1 MDGRGTGLNSLDG
14 VRPASQ
20 SANWKY
26 GVHGGSLAL
35 PESGEGALARPQ
47 GSPFMQDLRF
57 PLFRQPILRSFSRM
71 DLTEQITRLARQAK
85 AASRE
90 LAKLT
95 TAEKNSCLL
104 AMADALVKNSDAI
117 QAANALDMEAGTKS
131 GLSSPMLERLK
142 LDDKR
147 IAGMSKGLRE
157 VAALADPVGKIL
169 DERVRPNG
177 LKLQK
182 ISTPIGVVVII
193 YESRPNVTADAASLC
208 FKSGNATILRG
219 GKEALNS
226 NQVIAKTLIE
236 AGKQALVGRASSRAG
251 SSVASPH
258 QGFPEHAIQVV
269 PTADRE
275 AIPILLSL
283 TQYVDLCMPR
293 GGEGLI
299 RAVTECSKVPVI
311 KHYKGVCHVFV
322 DADADLKMAEEIAL
336 NAKVQRPA
344 VCNAMETL
352 LVDKTVAE
360 TFLPQMAQMFA
371 DKKVELRCDAFSLA
385 LVQSAIGNRQSAI
398 KPVAEQDYFT
408 EYNDYILNVR
418 VVDGVKAAIDHINHY
433 GSAHSDSIVTRN
445 EAHAKQFLA
454 EVDSATVYWNAS
466 TRFTD
471 GGEFGM
477 GAEIG
482 ISTDKIGARG
492 PMGLD
497 ELTTYKWLGIGNGQI
512 RT

>member
-1 MDGRGTGLNSLDG
+1 MN
-14 VRPASQ
+14 
-20 SANWKY
+20 
-26 GVHGGSLAL
+26 
-35 PESGEGALARPQ
+35 
-47 GSPFMQDLRF
+47 
-57 PLFRQPILRSFSRM
+57 
-71 DLTEQITRLARQAK
+71 LTEQMTQLAKNAK

-90 LAKLT
+90 LAKLST
-95 TAEKNSCLL
+95 REKNDYLL
-104 AMADALVKNSDAI
+104 AMAGALENNSGAI
-117 QAANALDMEAGTKS
+117 KEANALDMETGAKLN
-131 GLSSPMLERLK
+131 LSATMLDRLK

-147 IAGMSKGLRE
+147 ISAMANGLRE

-182 ISTPIGVVVII
+182 ISVPIGVVVII

-219 GKEALNS
+219 GKEALNA
-226 NQVIAKTLIE
+226 NLLIAQTMID
-236 AGKQALVGRASSRAG
+236 AGKIA
-251 SSVASPH
+251 H
-258 QGFPEHAIQVV
+258 KEFPEHAIQVV
-269 PTADRE
+269 PTPDRE

-293 GGEGLI
+293 GGESLI
-299 RAVTECSKVPVI
+299 RAVADCSKVPVI

-322 DADADLKMAEEIAL
+322 DADADLKMAGEIAI

-352 LVDKTVAE
+352 LVDKKIAKE
-360 TFLPQMAQMFA
+360 FLPQIARKLA
-371 DKKVELRCDAFSLA
+371 EKKVKLFGDDSTREILKSATFN
-385 LVQSAIGNRQSAI
+385 VQPATDQN
-398 KPVAEQDYFT
+398 YFT

-418 VVDGVKAAIDHINHY
+418 VVDDLQQAIDHINFY

-445 EAHAKQFLA
+445 ESHAKQFLA

-497 ELTTYKWLGIGNGQI
+497 ELTSYKWLGIGNGQI

>member
-1 MDGRGTGLNSLDG
+1 MLICVSS
-14 VRPASQ
+14 VAKFRPRKSNPLQPSPSQ
-20 SANWKY
+20 SNPLK
-26 GVHGGSLAL
+26 GPLPPPMGIELPSSLHPVLGYSLSVILTAQMTQ
-35 PESGEGALARPQ
+35 LAK
-47 GSPFMQDLRF
+47 
-57 PLFRQPILRSFSRM
+57 
-71 DLTEQITRLARQAK
+71 QAK
-85 AASRE
+85 DASRQ
-90 LAKLT
+90 LAKLST
-95 TAEKNSCLL
+95 REKNDCLS
-104 AMADALVKNSDAI
+104 AMADALEKNADAI
-117 QAANALDMEAGTKS
+117 KEANALDMETAAKH
-131 GLSSPMLERLK
+131 GLPAAMLDRLK

-147 IAGMSKGLRE
+147 ISSMAKGLRE
-157 VAALADPVGKIL
+157 VAALPDPVGKTL

-219 GKEALNS
+219 GKEAMHS
-226 NQVIAKTLIE
+226 NQIIAQTMID
-236 AGKQALVGRASSRAG
+236 AGKEALK
-251 SSVASPH
+251 
-258 QGFPEHAIQVV
+258 GFPEHAIQVV
-269 PTADRE
+269 PVADRE
-275 AIPILLSL
+275 AIPILLGL
-283 TQYVDLCMPR
+283 TQYIDLCMPR

-322 DADADLKMAEEIAL
+322 DADADLQMAESIAM

-352 LVDKTVAE
+352 LVDQKIADK
-360 TFLPQMAQMFA
+360 FLPQIAKKLGE
-371 DKKVELRCDAFSLA
+371 KKVELRCDKTALSRLA
-385 LVQSAIGNRQSAI
+385 ELNGQLRL
-398 KPVAEQDYFT
+398 KPAAEQDWFT

-418 VVDGVKAAIDHINHY
+418 VVDGVKQAIDHINYY

-445 EAHAKQFLA
+445 DAHAKQFLN

-497 ELTTYKWLGIGNGQI
+497 ELTSYKWIGIGDGQI

>member
-1 MDGRGTGLNSLDG
+1 MNLTDQMT
-14 VRPASQ
+14 Q
-20 SANWKY
+20 
-26 GVHGGSLAL
+26 LAK
-35 PESGEGALARPQ
+35 
-47 GSPFMQDLRF
+47 
-57 PLFRQPILRSFSRM
+57 
-71 DLTEQITRLARQAK
+71 QAK
-85 AASRE
+85 VASRQ
-90 LAKLT
+90 LAQLT
-95 TAEKNSCLL
+95 TAEKNACLL
-104 AMADALVKNSDAI
+104 AMATALEQNASAI
-117 QAANALDMEAGTKS
+117 QEANALDMEFAAQH
-131 GLSSPMLERLK
+131 GLSAAMLDRLK

-147 IAGMSKGLRE
+147 IAGMAKGLRE
-157 VAALADPVGKIL
+157 VAALPDPVGKIL

-219 GKEALNS
+219 GKEALNT
-226 NQVIAKTLIE
+226 NQIIAKTMID
-236 AGKQALVGRASSRAG
+236 AGKIA
-251 SSVASPH
+251 H
-258 QGFPEHAIQVV
+258 KGFPEHAIQVV
-269 PTADRE
+269 PTPDRE
-275 AIPILLSL
+275 VIPILLSL

-293 GGEGLI
+293 GGESLI
-299 RAVTECSKVPVI
+299 RAVADCSKVPVI

-322 DADADLKMAEEIAL
+322 DADADLKMAEEIAM

-352 LVDKTVAE
+352 LVDKAVAE
-360 TFLPQMAQMFA
+360 KFLPVIGEKLFEKHVEIRA
-371 DKKVELRCDAFSLA
+371 DDSSREILNSKLK
-385 LVQSAIGNRQSAI
+385 I
-398 KPVAEQDYFT
+398 KNSKLKAAAEQDYFT
-408 EYNDYILNVR
+408 EYNDYILNIR
-418 VVDGVKAAIDHINHY
+418 VVDGVKAAIDHINFY

-454 EVDSATVYWNAS
+454 EVDSAAVYWNAS

-497 ELTTYKWLGIGNGQI
+497 ELTSYKWLGIGSGQI

>member
-1 MDGRGTGLNSLDG
+1 MT
-14 VRPASQ
+14 
-20 SANWKY
+20 
-26 GVHGGSLAL
+26 
-35 PESGEGALARPQ
+35 
-47 GSPFMQDLRF
+47 
-57 PLFRQPILRSFSRM
+57 
-71 DLTEQITRLARQAK
+71 LTEQITGLARQAR

-95 TAEKNSCLL
+95 TAEKNAVLL
-104 AMADALVKNSDAI
+104 AMADALDKNVVPL
-117 QAANALDMEAGTKS
+117 QEANTLDMTAGAQL
-131 GLSSPMLERLK
+131 GLTVAMLERLK

-147 IAGMSKGLRE
+147 IASMAKGLRE
-157 VAALADPVGKIL
+157 VAALPDPVGRIL

-177 LKLQK
+177 LKLRK
-182 ISTPIGVVVII
+182 ITTPIGVVVII

-219 GKEALNS
+219 GKEAFHS
-226 NQVIAKTLIE
+226 NQLIAKIMVD
-236 AGKQALVGRASSRAG
+236 AGRKAL
-251 SSVASPH
+251 PH
-258 QGFPEHAIQVV
+258 FPEHAIQVV
-269 PTADRE
+269 PTTDRE

-299 RAVTECSKVPVI
+299 RAVAECSKVPVI
-311 KHYKGVCHVFV
+311 KHYKGVCHVYV

-352 LVDKTVAE
+352 LVDKAVAG
-360 TFLPQMAQMFA
+360 TFLPQLAQKLA
-371 DKKVELRCDAFSLA
+371 EKDVELRADDASRDILDSKLKTKNLKLKTA
-385 LVQSAIGNRQSAI
+385 T
-398 KPVAEQDYFT
+398 EQDWFT

-418 VVDGVKAAIDHINHY
+418 VVDGVQQAIDHINHY
-433 GSAHSDSIVTRN
+433 GSAHSDSIVTRD

-492 PMGLD
+492 PMGLE
-497 ELTTYKWLGIGNGQI
+497 ELTSYKWIGFGSGQV

>member
-1 MDGRGTGLNSLDG
+1 M
-14 VRPASQ
+14 
-20 SANWKY
+20 
-26 GVHGGSLAL
+26 LAL
-35 PESGEGALARPQ
+35 AKQ
-47 GSPFMQDLRF
+47 
-57 PLFRQPILRSFSRM
+57 SR
-71 DLTEQITRLARQAK
+71 

-90 LAKLT
+90 LARLT
-95 TAEKNSCLL
+95 TAEKNACLL
-104 AMADALVKNSDAI
+104 AMADAIERDADAI
-117 QAANALDMEAGTKS
+117 KRANALDMTAGAES
-131 GLSSPMLERLK
+131 GLSSAMLDRLK

-147 IAGMSKGLRE
+147 IAGMAKGLRE
-157 VAALADPVGKIL
+157 VAALPDPVGRIL
-169 DERVRPNG
+169 DNRVRPNG
-177 LKLQK
+177 LNLQK
-182 ISTPIGVVVII
+182 ITTPIGVIVII

-219 GKEALNS
+219 GKEAIHS
-226 NQVIAKTLIE
+226 NQAIAQIMIGAARQRLP
-236 AGKQALVGRASSRAG
+236 S
-251 SSVASPH
+251 
-258 QGFPEHAIQVV
+258 FPEHAIQVV
-269 PTADRE
+269 PTTDRE
-275 AIPILLSL
+275 AIRELLSL

-299 RAVTECSKVPVI
+299 RAVAEASKVPVI
-311 KHYKGVCHVFV
+311 KHYKGVCHVYV
-322 DADADLKMAEEIAL
+322 DAEADLKMAEEIAM

-352 LVDKTVAE
+352 LVDKAVAE
-360 TFLPQMAQMFA
+360 KFLPVIGRALNE
-371 DKKVELRCDAFSLA
+371 KKVELRGDAASLA
-385 LVQSAIGNRQSAI
+385 ILSQLKTENSKLKTATEADWS
-398 KPVAEQDYFT
+398 T

-418 VVDGVKAAIDHINHY
+418 VVDGLQAAIDHINRY

-445 EAHAKQFLA
+445 EKLARQFLG

-492 PMGLD
+492 PMGLE
-497 ELTTYKWLGIGNGQI
+497 ELTTYKWIGIGNGQI

>member
-1 MDGRGTGLNSLDG
+1 MSL
-14 VRPASQ
+14 SEQ
-20 SANWKY
+20 MT
-26 GVHGGSLAL
+26 
-35 PESGEGALARPQ
+35 ELAR
-47 GSPFMQDLRF
+47 RA
-57 PLFRQPILRSFSRM
+57 RS
-71 DLTEQITRLARQAK
+71 
-85 AASRE
+85 ASRE
-90 LAKLT
+90 LARLT
-95 TAEKNSCLL
+95 TAEKNACLD
-104 AMADALVKNSDAI
+104 AMAAALERESDAI
-117 QAANALDMEAGTKS
+117 KSANALDMETAS
-131 GLSSPMLERLK
+131 EMGLSSAMLDRLK

-147 IAGMSKGLRE
+147 IASMSKGLRE
-157 VAALADPVGKIL
+157 VAALPDPVGRIL
-169 DERVRPNG
+169 DTRTRPNG

-182 ISTPIGVVVII
+182 ISTPIGVIVII

-226 NQVIAKTLIE
+226 NQMIARLMIA
-236 AGKQALVGRASSRAG
+236 AGKQTIS
-251 SSVASPH
+251 
-258 QGFPEHAIQVV
+258 QFPDHAIQVV
-269 PTADRE
+269 PTTDRD
-275 AIPILLSL
+275 AIKELLSL

-293 GGEGLI
+293 GGESLI
-299 RAVTECSKVPVI
+299 RAVAECSKVPVI

-322 DADADLKMAEEIAL
+322 DSDADLKMAEEIAM

-352 LVDKTVAE
+352 LVDKSIAPQ
-360 TFLPQMAQMFA
+360 FLPAIVQKLAE
-371 DKKVELRCDAFSLA
+371 KNVELRTDEATRTILRSKLNGEN
-385 LVQSAIGNRQSAI
+385 LKLKSATD
-398 KPVAEQDYFT
+398 QDFFT

-418 VVDGVKAAIDHINHY
+418 VVDGVKQAIEHINHY

-445 EAHAKQFLA
+445 EGHAKQFLS

-477 GAEIG
+477 GSEIG

-497 ELTTYKWLGIGNGQI
+497 ELTSYKWIGFGNGQV

>member
-1 MDGRGTGLNSLDG
+1 MT
-14 VRPASQ
+14 
-20 SANWKY
+20 
-26 GVHGGSLAL
+26 
-35 PESGEGALARPQ
+35 
-47 GSPFMQDLRF
+47 
-57 PLFRQPILRSFSRM
+57 
-71 DLTEQITRLARQAK
+71 LTEQMTQLAKQAK

-90 LAKLT
+90 LSRLA
-95 TAEKNSCLL
+95 TAGKNACLL
-104 AMADALVKNSDAI
+104 AMAAALEQNAAAI
-117 QAANALDMEAGTKS
+117 KDANALDLEVGAKM
-131 GLSSPMLERLK
+131 GLTSAMLDRLK

-147 IAGMSKGLRE
+147 IAAMAKGLRE
-157 VAALADPVGKIL
+157 VAALPDPVGRVL

-177 LKLQK
+177 LKLRK
-182 ISTPIGVVVII
+182 VSTPIGVVVII

-226 NQVIAKTLIE
+226 NVAIARIMIE
-236 AGKQALVGRASSRAG
+236 AGKRTLPA
-251 SSVASPH
+251 
-258 QGFPEHAIQVV
+258 FPEHAIQVV
-269 PTADRE
+269 PTTDRE
-275 AIPILLSL
+275 AIKELLSL

-433 GSAHSDSIVTRN
+433 GSAHSDSILTRN
-445 EAHAKQFLA
+445 EGHAKQFLA

-497 ELTTYKWLGIGNGQI
+497 ELTSYKWLGIGNGQI
-512 RT
+512 RS

>member
-1 MDGRGTGLNSLDG
+1 MSLNEKLT
-14 VRPASQ
+14 Q
-20 SANWKY
+20 
-26 GVHGGSLAL
+26 
-35 PESGEGALARPQ
+35 LAR
-47 GSPFMQDLRF
+47 
-57 PLFRQPILRSFSRM
+57 
-71 DLTEQITRLARQAK
+71 EAK

-95 TAEKNSCLL
+95 TAEKNTCLL
-104 AMADALVKNSDAI
+104 AMASALEQNATAI
-117 QAANALDMEAGTKS
+117 KEANALDMEVGAKL
-131 GLSSPMLERLK
+131 GLSATMLDRLK

-147 IAGMSKGLRE
+147 IVAMAKGVRE
-157 VAALADPVGKIL
+157 VAALPDPVGRIL
-169 DERVRPNG
+169 DERTRPNG

-226 NQVIAKTLIE
+226 NQLIARTMIE
-236 AGKQALVGRASSRAG
+236 AGQRTLAN
-251 SSVASPH
+251 
-258 QGFPEHAIQVV
+258 FPQHAIQVV
-269 PTADRE
+269 PVPDRE

-299 RAVTECSKVPVI
+299 RAVAECSKVPVI

-322 DADADLKMAEEIAL
+322 DADADLLMAEEIVF
-336 NAKVQRPA
+336 NAKCQRPA

-352 LVDKTVAE
+352 LVDQAVAE
-360 TFLPQMAQMFA
+360 TFLPAIGQRLEA
-371 DKKVELRCDAFSLA
+371 KRVELRCDEAALA
-385 LVQSAIGNRQSAI
+385 LLQSAIGNRQSAI
-398 KPVAEQDYFT
+398 KLAHEQDWFT

-418 VVDGVKAAIDHINHY
+418 VVDGVQAAIDHINYY
-433 GSAHSDSIVTRN
+433 GSAHSDAIVTRN

-492 PMGLD
+492 PMGLE
-497 ELTTYKWLGIGNGQI
+497 ELTSYKWLGFGSGQI

>member
-1 MDGRGTGLNSLDG
+1 MN
-14 VRPASQ
+14 
-20 SANWKY
+20 
-26 GVHGGSLAL
+26 
-35 PESGEGALARPQ
+35 
-47 GSPFMQDLRF
+47 
-57 PLFRQPILRSFSRM
+57 
-71 DLTEQITRLARQAK
+71 LTEQMTQLARQAK

-95 TAEKNSCLL
+95 TAEKNACLL
-104 AMADALVKNSDAI
+104 AMATALEQNAAAI
-117 QAANALDMEAGTKS
+117 KEANALDMEFGAKH
-131 GLSSPMLERLK
+131 GLSAAMLDRLK

-147 IAGMSKGLRE
+147 IAGMARGLRE
-157 VAALADPVGKIL
+157 VVVLPDPVGKIL

-226 NQVIAKTLIE
+226 NQIIAKTMID
-236 AGKQALVGRASSRAG
+236 AGKIAHEQ
-251 SSVASPH
+251 
-258 QGFPEHAIQVV
+258 FPEHAIQVV
-269 PTADRE
+269 PTPDRE

-293 GGEGLI
+293 GGESLI
-299 RAVTECSKVPVI
+299 RAVADCSKVPVI

-322 DADADLKMAEEIAL
+322 DADADLKMAEKIVM
-336 NAKVQRPA
+336 NAKVQRPG
-344 VCNAMETL
+344 VCNAAETL

-360 TFLPQMAQMFA
+360 KFLPEIGARLNA
-371 DKKVELRCDAFSLA
+371 KHVELRCDEQSIGILNSA
-385 LVQSAIGNRQSAI
+385 LRTPHSAL
-398 KPVAEQDYFT
+398 KPAAEQDWFT

-418 VVDGVKAAIDHINHY
+418 VVDGVQAAVDHINHY
-433 GSAHSDSIVTRN
+433 GSSHSDSIVTKN

-454 EVDSATVYWNAS
+454 EVDSAAVYWNAS

-497 ELTTYKWLGIGNGQI
+497 ELTSYKWLGFGAGQV
-512 RT
+512 RS

>member
-1 MDGRGTGLNSLDG
+1 MT
-14 VRPASQ
+14 
-20 SANWKY
+20 
-26 GVHGGSLAL
+26 
-35 PESGEGALARPQ
+35 
-47 GSPFMQDLRF
+47 
-57 PLFRQPILRSFSRM
+57 
-71 DLTEQITRLARQAK
+71 LTEQMTQLAKQAK
-85 AASRE
+85 AAARE

-104 AMADALVKNSDAI
+104 AMAGAVEKNFAAI
-117 QAANALDMEAGTKS
+117 KEANVLDGESGAKH
-131 GLSSPMLERLK
+131 GLSSAMLDRLK

-147 IAGMSKGLRE
+147 ISGMTKGLRE
-157 VAALADPVGKIL
+157 VAALPDPVGKIL

-226 NQVIAKTLIE
+226 NQIIAKTMID
-236 AGKQALVGRASSRAG
+236 AGKKALA
-251 SSVASPH
+251 H
-258 QGFPEHAIQVV
+258 FPEHAIQVIPV
-269 PTADRE
+269 ADRE

-283 TQYVDLCMPR
+283 TQYIDLCMPR

-299 RAVTECSKVPVI
+299 RAVADCSKVPVI

-322 DADADLKMAEEIAL
+322 DADADLKMAEEIAM

-352 LVDKTVAE
+352 LVDKAVAE
-360 TFLPQMAQMFA
+360 KFLPTIAEKLFEKHVEIRA
-371 DKKVELRCDAFSLA
+371 DDLSREILNLKLKTKNSKLKS
-385 LVQSAIGNRQSAI
+385 
-398 KPVAEQDYFT
+398 VAEQDYFT

-418 VVDGVKAAIDHINHY
+418 VVDGVKAAIDHINFY
-433 GSAHSDSIVTRN
+433 GSAHSDSIITKN
-445 EAHAKQFLA
+445 ESRAKQFLA

-492 PMGLD
+492 PMGLE
-497 ELTTYKWLGIGNGQI
+497 ELTSYKWIGIGNGQVRI
-512 RT
+512 

>member
-1 MDGRGTGLNSLDG
+1 M
-14 VRPASQ
+14 
-20 SANWKY
+20 
-26 GVHGGSLAL
+26 
-35 PESGEGALARPQ
+35 
-47 GSPFMQDLRF
+47 
-57 PLFRQPILRSFSRM
+57 
-71 DLTEQITRLARQAK
+71 TELARQSK

-90 LAKLT
+90 LARLT
-95 TAEKNSCLL
+95 TAEKNACLL
-104 AMADALVKNSDAI
+104 AMAEALERNADAI
-117 QAANALDMEAGTKS
+117 KEANSKDMTAGAQSRLSPALLD
-131 GLSSPMLERLK
+131 RLK

-147 IAGMSKGLRE
+147 IATMAKGLRE
-157 VAALADPVGKIL
+157 VAALPDPVGRIL
-169 DERVRPNG
+169 DSRTRPNG

-219 GKEALNS
+219 GKEAIHS
-226 NQVIAKTLIE
+226 NQAIAQIMLT
-236 AGKQALVGRASSRAG
+236 AAKQHL
-251 SSVASPH
+251 PN
-258 QGFPEHAIQVV
+258 FPEHAIQVV
-269 PTADRE
+269 QTTDRE
-275 AIPILLSL
+275 AIKELLSL
-283 TQYVDLCMPR
+283 PEYVDLCMPR

-299 RAVTECSKVPVI
+299 RAVAECSKVPVI
-311 KHYKGVCHVFV
+311 KHYKGVCHVYV
-322 DADADLKMAEEIAL
+322 DGDADLKMAEEIVL

-352 LVDKTVAE
+352 LVDRAIAPV
-360 TFLPQMAQMFA
+360 FLPAIAQ
-371 DKKVELRCDAFSLA
+371 KLVEKEVELRVDEASRTIL
-385 LVQSAIGNRQSAI
+385 QSKIPDLKSAT
-398 KPVAEQDYFT
+398 EEDWFT
-408 EYNDYILNVR
+408 EYLDLILAVR
-418 VVDGVKAAIDHINHY
+418 VVDGVNEAIRHINHY

-445 EAHAKQFLA
+445 EKRAKQFLH

-492 PMGLD
+492 PMGLE
-497 ELTTYKWLGIGNGQI
+497 ELTTYKWIGVGTGQV

>member
-1 MDGRGTGLNSLDG
+1 MTHNVFLAHCRREMQSRIAVLVNRANSFNLTAGLF
-14 VRPASQ
+14 
-20 SANWKY
+20 K
-26 GVHGGSLAL
+26 
-35 PESGEGALARPQ
+35 
-47 GSPFMQDLRF
+47 
-57 PLFRQPILRSFSRM
+57 RM
-71 DLTEQITRLARQAK
+71 TLNEQMTRLARQAR

-95 TAEKNSCLL
+95 TAEKNACLL
-104 AMADALVKNSDAI
+104 AMATALEQNAGALK
-117 QAANALDMEAGTKS
+117 QANALDMDAAAKS
-131 GLSSPMLERLK
+131 GLSSAMLDRLK

-147 IAGMSKGLRE
+147 IAGMARGLRE
-157 VAALADPVGKIL
+157 VAALPDPVGKIL

-219 GKEALNS
+219 GREAMHS
-226 NQVIAKTLIE
+226 NQIIARTMID
-236 AGKQALVGRASSRAG
+236 AGKQAMVGRASSRA
-251 SSVASPH
+251 
-258 QGFPEHAIQVV
+258 GFPEHAIQVV
-269 PTADRE
+269 PTTDRE
-275 AIPILLSL
+275 AIPALLSL
-283 TQYVDLCMPR
+283 TQYIDLCMPR

-299 RAVTECSKVPVI
+299 RAVADCSKVPVI

-322 DADADLKMAEEIAL
+322 DADADLKMAAEIVM

-352 LVDKTVAE
+352 LVDKAVE
-360 TFLPQMAQMFA
+360 EKFLPQIAQKLA
-371 DKKVELRCDAFSLA
+371 DKKVELRCDAVSLP
-385 LVQSAIGNRQSAI
+385 VIQSAIGNRQSAI
-398 KPVAEQDYFT
+398 RPASEQDWYT
-408 EYNDYILNVR
+408 EYNDYILNLR
-418 VVDGVKAAIDHINHY
+418 VVDGVRAAIDHINYY
-433 GSAHSDSIVTRN
+433 GSAHSDSIVTNN

-454 EVDSATVYWNAS
+454 EVDSAAVYWNAS

-492 PMGLD
+492 PMGLE
-497 ELTTYKWLGIGNGQI
+497 ELTSYKWLGIGNGQI